1 MFSRPRARENRSILL
16 LKQEYPPIPLTLVS
30 THHSFCAPLTR
41 TGALLHFT
49 LIIRSSLLLRPRL
62 RLRPTSL
69 AASLFLFLASLRQL
83 A

>member
-1 MFSRPRARENRSILL
+1 MFSRPRAREEQEYTFA
-16 LKQEYPPIPLTLVS
+16 KQQYPPIPLTLVP
-30 THHSFCAPLTR
+30 THLSFCAPLPR

-69 AASLFLFLASLRQL
+69 AASLFLFLASLSQL